1 MPLPRF
7 SKLDAAAQAQL
18 LDAALNEFAARG
30 FAQASIASI
39 CEAGG
44 ISRGRLYYYFA
55 DKEDLFVAVLERSFS
70 HAFED
75 YETFDYEALSAE
87 TYWPVLRQRALEN
100 ARNCVT
106 RPEEVQLWRTF
117 QESFRG
123 GPQQSERVELLLR
136 RWKAPIRR
144 VLDRGRTLGVI
155 REDLDP
161 ELLSKLVDAV
171 DVVLDSWGLAQ
182 FDTDADL
189 QTPEMRA
196 RVASHVETILDLH
209 QRIMAPVVVYPP
221 TPKAQ

>member
-70 HAFED
+70 HAFEA
-75 YETFDYEALSAE
+75 YENFDYEALTAE

-100 ARNCVT
+100 ARNCVN

-123 GPQQSERVELLLR
+123 PQESERVEQLLR

-144 VLDRGRTLGVI
+144 VLDRGRALGVI

-171 DVVLDSWGLAQ
+171 DVVFDSWGLAQ
-182 FDTDADL
+182 FDPTADL
-189 QTPEMRA
+189 QSPEIRA
-196 RVASHVETILDLH
+196 LVASHVETILDLH
-209 QRIMAPVVVYPP
+209 QRIMAPVVTYPP